1 MIYIV
6 VPDGL
11 AADQNGTPLPAP
23 SFVYKSVLD
32 ELLKVANTSDQIYL
46 APANKF
52 GGEVSEQQVAH
63 EYLLKMN
70 GDLNVI
76 SFETHTSSYIDTRGN
91 AVHLREYLKSIDS
104 WPIGDS
110 CLVVYNI
117 HFLRAKICFKQ
128 EGYNLNSYLISTL
141 DKSSGFMVK
150 RLFYYKYHT
159 LHFAYEAL
167 ASLASKLR
175 II

>member
-1 MIYIV
+1 MNYIV

-110 CLVVYNI
+110 CLVVYNF
-117 HFLRAKICFKQ
+117 HYFRARLAFEQ
-128 EGYNLNSYLISTL
+128 EGFSFR
-141 DKSSGFMVK
+141 KSLLTKVK
-150 RLFYYKYHT
+150 LGHEPIVNRLFYYKFKA
-159 LHFAYEAL
+159 LHGLYEL
-167 ASLASKLR
+167 SGYLLYLFRVK
-175 II
+175 